1 MELWFNSYEDQQEF
15 IKHNS
20 HMQWHSIVVED
31 DDGNNCQWIARQNH
45 NGTLELREGE
55 YLYEE
60 INKTMEQITAEQAF
74 IEYKKLDIER
84 QELHELVV
92 RSIKRKL
99 TGHTLFEP
107 KLLPEDQQGRK
118 ILRVDAFRVYHPGRN
133 VSTPLEELYLLD
145 LISILKEIN
154 VVHENY

>member
-1 MELWFNSYEDQQEF
+1 
-15 IKHNS
+15 
-20 HMQWHSIVVED
+20 
-31 DDGNNCQWIARQNH
+31 
-45 NGTLELREGE
+45 
-55 YLYEE
+55 
-60 INKTMEQITAEQAF
+60 MEQITAEQAF
-74 IEYKKLDIER
+74 IEYTALDMQR
-84 QELHELVV
+84 QELHDVVV

-107 KLLPEDQQGRK
+107 KILTEDQQGRK

-133 VSTPLEELYLLD
+133 ASTPLQDLYLLD

>member
-1 MELWFNSYEDQQEF
+1 MEN
-15 IKHNS
+15 I
-20 HMQWHSIVVED
+20 IP
-31 DDGNNCQWIARQNH
+31 
-45 NGTLELREGE
+45 
-55 YLYEE
+55 
-60 INKTMEQITAEQAF
+60 EQITGEQAF
-74 IEYKKLDIER
+74 IEYASLDMKR
-84 QELHELVV
+84 QDLHKLVV

-107 KLLPEDQQGRK
+107 KLLHEDQQGRK